1 MLLHHPWVTAS
12 PSSSTT
18 TKHVRKSNSTILNH
32 YLQKT
37 TEKDDT
43 IALGNNSPSPS
54 PYYTSPINAQQHP
67 LSTNHLK
74 QSSPPHCDLPT
85 LQSKSS
91 FANKLN
97 KRNPAAVGLTARQSM
112 PAIVVNKQHDIPLT
126 PHVHNLIDCSF
137 PKGNVY

>member
-1 MLLHHPWVTAS
+1 MLLHHPWVTVS

-43 IALGNNSPSPS
+43 IALGNNSPSSS

-85 LQSKSS
+85 FQSKSS

-137 PKGNVY
+137 PKGKVY